1 MNYFK
6 FHIGDYASAT
16 RHLSWD
22 EDMAYRRLLDAYYMR
37 EAPLPLDMKHVYRLT
52 MATSKA
58 QRHAVDVV
66 LAEFFTVTDRG
77 YCNDRCEEEIAGAAT
92 KTDDIDAR
100 RADERERQRRHRE
113 RRKRLFDDLRDRGI
127 VPPFD
132 TTTEMLQKL
141 INDSD
146 NDVNVT
152 NVTRDSHDVTKPVTP
167 DATANHYPLPTTHKE
182 DSSSSSSARDLL
194 AELRKA
200 AGWEQEPHPNLFIT
214 GPIEALL
221 QNGVD
226 LDLDVLP
233 TIRAIAPQAGS
244 RTTWKYF
251 LKAIVRARNDRL
263 AAISLSND
271 FSDRSP
277 TNGANR
283 QKHSRTRNFA
293 ILDAIVAE
301 AERREDEEGGGSGE
315 NLAPRAA

>member
-1 MNYFK
+1 MSRWFRAYDEAVDDPKIQRLPGDVFK
-6 FHIGDYASAT
+6 ALFNLWCIASQNGGELPCNEDIAFKLRQPMPKVAT
-16 RHLSWD
+16 LISKLTEAGLID
-22 EDMAYRRLLDAYYMR
+22 EDETGRRPHNWNGRQFKGDVSTER
-37 EAPLPLDMKHVYRLT
+37 V
-52 MATSKA
+52 
-58 QRHAVDVV
+58 QRH
-66 LAEFFTVTDRG
+66 
-77 YCNDRCEEEIAGAAT
+77 
-92 KTDDIDAR
+92 
-100 RADERERQRRHRE
+100 
-113 RRKRLFDDLRDRGI
+113 RKRKGN
-127 VPPFD
+127 VSSAVSETPPEQSR
-132 TTTEMLQKL
+132 TETEQ
-141 INDSD
+141 N
-146 NDVNVT
+146 
-152 NVTRDSHDVTKPVTP
+152 
-167 DATANHYPLPTTHKE
+167 
-182 DSSSSSSARDLL
+182 SSSGSARDLL

-263 AAISLSND
+263 AAISSAND